1 MVQTGAL
8 SQEWK
13 WKYRL
18 QVRPDQ
24 ALPGVSL
31 GTRPQALGR
40 GARLTR
46 ESEMFKTLEIRGPKK
61 DRSLKGHCLTGSSM
75 PRDSHLPSRCGQCTA
90 ARRWPF
96 PWCSLPLELF
106 PRLMFSPEMPWLPFL
121 QCRSGFPVW
130 WTETSQI
137 HAPSV
142 CIPVEV
148 ACWHPGAQ
156 YRPRWQEEG
165 DNSWL
170 DFFK

>member
-46 ESEMFKTLEIRGPKK
+46 ERKTFKTLEIHGPKK

-75 PRDSHLPSRCGQCTA
+75 LRGSHLPSRCGQCTA
-90 ARRWPF
+90 ARRWSF
-96 PWCSLPLELF
+96 PWCSLQLELLSQAHVLPRDTVAALPTVQKWL
-106 PRLMFSPEMPWLPFL
+106 PRLVDRDLPDT
-121 QCRSGFPVW
+121 RS
-130 WTETSQI
+130 I
-137 HAPSV
+137 
-142 CIPVEV
+142 CM
-148 ACWHPGAQ
+148 HPC
-156 YRPRWQEEG
+156 
-165 DNSWL
+165 
-170 DFFK
+170 

>member
-96 PWCSLPLELF
+96 PWCSLPLELLSQAHVL
-106 PRLMFSPEMPWLPFL
+106 PRDAVAALPTVQKWLSRLVDRDLPDT
-121 QCRSGFPVW
+121 RS
-130 WTETSQI
+130 I
-137 HAPSV
+137 
-142 CIPVEV
+142 CM
-148 ACWHPGAQ
+148 HPC
-156 YRPRWQEEG
+156 
-165 DNSWL
+165 
-170 DFFK
+170 